1 MDPRR
6 IQQTGVAGLAKR
18 HKDNREIIDNTQT
31 RSTLIDLPRFSCFRL
46 AAQVIPDDTW
56 TSVLFDYQE
65 TDEYEIQ
72 SDVGNADFI
81 FTAETAGFWVI
92 DTAVEFDTND
102 QQQREIRCLLNGATV
117 LQQSQLAI
125 AADAGKGGD
134 GVFLQSNFMISI
146 NEGDALE
153 VQVFQNSN
161 NNRNLNHA
169 SFQGF
174 RIGR

>member
-6 IQQTGVAGLAKR
+6 IQQRGVAGLAKR
-18 HKDNREIIDNTQT
+18 HKDNLEIIDTNQG
-31 RSTLIDLPRFSCFRL
+31 RAGQIELPRFSCFRL
-46 AAQVIPDDTW
+46 TNQAILEDTW

-65 TDEYEIQ
+65 SDEYKIQ

-92 DTAVEFDTND
+92 NTAATFNGND
-102 QQQREIRCLLNGATV
+102 QHTREMKCVLNNSTD
-117 LQQSQLAI
+117 LPQSEMANDAS
-125 AADAGKGGD
+125 AAKSTDE
-134 GVFLQSNFMISI
+134 VTLQSNFMVSI
-146 NEGDALE
+146 NEGDNLRI
-153 VQVFQNSN
+153 QVLQDSNSTI
-161 NNRNLNHA
+161 NLIHA